1 MSAIT
6 FTIREAAPA
15 EYESVGDVIETAYR
29 AVNDPK
35 FEDYVDEVRD
45 VARRARVCPILVAVE
60 EGTAEILG
68 TVTYVPGSGN
78 PYAELEHDDEAGMR
92 MLAVRPVAQGRG
104 VGRALVTAVADRA
117 RAAGRRGLAINTRP
131 SMVAAHRMYERYGF
145 VRDPAR
151 DWEFEPGEWL
161 WALTLRL

>member
-1 MSAIT
+1 VSGTA
-6 FTIREAAPA
+6 FTIREARPA
-15 EYESVGDVIETAYR
+15 EYDAVGDVIEAAYR

-45 VARRARVCPILVAVE
+45 VARRARDCPVLVAVE
-60 EGTAEILG
+60 EGSGAVLG
-68 TVTYVPGSGN
+68 TVSYVAGPGN
-78 PYAELEHDDEAGMR
+78 PYAEIEREGEAGMR
-92 MLAVRPVAQGRG
+92 MLAVLPSAQGRG
-104 VGRALVTAVADRA
+104 IGPALVTAVVDRA
-117 RAAGRRGLAINTRP
+117 RAAGKRGLAINTRP

-161 WALTLRL
+161 WTLKLRL

>member
-1 MSAIT
+1 MSAT
-6 FTIREAAPA
+6 PVRIREAAPA
-15 EYESVGDVIETAYR
+15 EYEAVGDVIEAAYR
-29 AVNDPK
+29 AVGDPK

-45 VARRARVCPILVAVE
+45 VTRRARSCPILVAVE
-60 EGTAEILG
+60 ERTGAILG
-68 TVTYVPGSGN
+68 TVSYVPGPGN
-78 PYAELEHDDEAGMR
+78 PYAELERDGEAGMR
-92 MLAVRPVAQGRG
+92 MLAVDPSAQGRG
-104 VGRALVTAVADRA
+104 VGRALVAAVADRA

-131 SMVAAHRMYERYGF
+131 SMVVAHRMYERSGF